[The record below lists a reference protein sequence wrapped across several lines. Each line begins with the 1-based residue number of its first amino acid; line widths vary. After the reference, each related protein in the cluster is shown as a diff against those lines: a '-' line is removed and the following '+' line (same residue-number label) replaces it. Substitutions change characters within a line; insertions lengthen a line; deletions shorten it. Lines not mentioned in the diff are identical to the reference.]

1 MTGFSRRPIAAL
13 VCCLFAGVPF
23 AQASTGEAESSA
35 ANEVIGAA
43 PLRLEKRFNLLA
55 TRKTAP
61 KLAAAGSPVLLS
73 SVDDP
78 LPLFL
83 TADHLEGQAS
93 ELAVAEGNVEL
104 RKSGLEL
111 RADRLTYKPLDDEV
125 DASGNVVLL
134 QEGTEIE
141 TTHLRMKLSE
151 QLGFAEASRYSVTK
165 EVASRVYETNQNVVT
180 VASVSGANSGA
191 PMMLNVANVYGLP
204 TEQAPPRQITAQGTA
219 ERIEFAG
226 ENRMRLDN
234 STFSTCK
241 PLSPDWY
248 LKAGEIDLDNN
259 ENYGSASDASLWF
272 KGVPLFYAP
281 KAWFPMNSQ
290 RRSGLLTP
298 SFRQSTKTGLD
309 VSLPIYWNIA
319 PNYDATFFPRYM
331 SKRGTQ
337 LGVETRY
344 LSERSEGEWRGEY
357 LGDDASDH
365 TRRYAYSI
373 RHLQR
378 FTDDLAGSLNW
389 NGVSD
394 DTYWE
399 DMSSR
404 LLQTSQVQLERRASL
419 NYSPSPWWQG
429 SLQVLRYQTLQ
440 PDPAN
445 PVARPYFL
453 EPQLNLLGYKP
464 DLMGFDFTMLGQYS
478 RFTHDDRANKD
489 RGDRFVL
496 YPQLSYPV
504 IGSAYQITPK
514 FGLHMSSYAIDR
526 ATVSG
531 GGSDSITRV
540 LPTFSLDATTVFERD
555 LDLLGNRFLQTLEP
569 RLYYVYIPYK
579 DQSDIPVFDTAL
591 SDFNFAQVFSENRYS
606 GYDRINDAHQ
616 LTAALTTRILDGET
630 GAERF
635 KAMVGQRY
643 YFSRQRVTLPGETS
657 RPDNF
662 SNLIASVAGLVAP
675 KTYAEATWEYNYGD
689 RTNDRFSA
697 GVRFQPDYGQVL
709 SASYRYTR
717 DPLTNKSVV
726 DQIDLAGQW
735 PLAPR
740 WYAVGRFNYSLRD
753 SQTLETIGGLEY
765 NAGCWAM
772 RGVVQRLAA
781 TSGSANTSFYLQLEL
796 QDFTSI
802 GSNPLGLLRRSI
814 PGYGKTN
821 ELPVDGN
828 LIANP

>member
-23 AQASTGEAESSA
+23 AQANTGEAESA
-35 ANEVIGAA
+35 AAAIGAA

-61 KLAAAGSPVLLS
+61 KLAAAGGLVPLS

-125 DASGNVVLL
+125 DASGKVVLL
-134 QEGTEIE
+134 QDGAEIE
-141 TTHLRMKLSE
+141 TTHLRMKLSD
-151 QLGFAEASRYSVTK
+151 QLGFAEESRYSVTK

-204 TEQAPPRQITAQGTA
+204 TEQAAPRQITAQGTA

-241 PLSPDWY
+241 PASPDWY
-248 LKAGEIDLDNN
+248 LKAGEIELDYN
-259 ENYGSASDASLWF
+259 ENYGNASDASLWF

-298 SFRQSTKTGLD
+298 SFKQSTKTGLD
-309 VSLPIYWNIA
+309 ISLPIYWNIA
-319 PNYDATFFPRYM
+319 PNYDATFYPRYM

-337 LGVETRY
+337 LGLETRY

-378 FTDDLAGSLNW
+378 FTDDLTGALNW

-419 NYSPSPWWQG
+419 NYAPSPWWQG

-464 DLMGFDFTMLGQYS
+464 DLLGFDFTMLGQYS
-478 RFTHDDRANKD
+478 RFTHDDSANKD

-504 IGSAYQITPK
+504 IGAAYQITPK
-514 FGLHMSSYAIDR
+514 LGLHMSSYAIDR
-526 ATVSG
+526 ATLNG
-531 GGSDSITRV
+531 GGSDNITRV

-555 LDLLGNRFLQTLEP
+555 LDLLGHRFLQTLEP

-579 DQSDIPVFDTAL
+579 DQSEIPVFDTAL

-616 LTAALTTRILDGET
+616 LTAALTTRILDGTT

-635 KAMVGQRY
+635 KAMIGQRY
-643 YFSRQRVTLPGETS
+643 YFAKQRVTLPGETS

-662 SNLIASVAGLVAP
+662 SNLIASVTGLVAP
-675 KTYAEATWEYNYGD
+675 KTYAEATWEYNYEA

-697 GVRFQPDYGQVL
+697 GVRFQPDYGKVL

-726 DQIDLAGQW
+726 DQVDLAGQW

-753 SQTLETIGGLEY
+753 HQTLETIGGLEY

-781 TSGSANTSFYLQLEL
+781 TSGEANTSYYLQLEL